1 MTNPFDGFSGT
12 EGGRAGLAAFEKLK
26 ADKEYDDKTI
36 SLQSAP
42 ETIPPVPNPHPDFV
56 IDVVEVDWKAEERV
70 NAQNL
75 RITVEAVDI
84 DLESR
89 FITPIN
95 LKKSQIVTIV
105 ADAFNSKFPNQPT
118 GSISGVPANER
129 LKIVEI
135 SNFSI
140 SSDAPDF
147 IEILNNKEVGISTFA
162 YGTVP
167 DGLGGTNDVYGLK
180 GKVFKDILAA
190 NHYPNI
196 TNSSAE
202 SLLPLN
208 DPEFKRVSS
217 ASAHAFPS
225 SKYYKDNS
233 LAIGDEL
240 ISVDDDNVTSSTI
253 NVYTQSTGAEIGELF
268 IFEDLSAVINSGA
281 ATSITNITAE
291 IVTLRSELASEIN
304 NTLQKLRQA
313 KHRAELDVWCIDA
326 GERSTNLEDYQGGM
340 NALTGL
346 ATTIAAY
353 DG

>member
-1 MTNPFDGFSGT
+1 MANPFEDLSGT

-26 ADKEYDDKTI
+26 ADKKYDDKTI
-36 SLQSAP
+36 AIQSTP
-42 ETIPPVPNPHPDFV
+42 DVISPVPNAHPDFV
-56 IDVVEVDWKAEERV
+56 IDVDDYDWKGEERI

-75 RITVEAVDI
+75 RTTVVAVDI
-84 DLESR
+84 DFERR

-95 LKKSQIVTIV
+95 EKKAQIVALI
-105 ADAFNSKFPNQPT
+105 ADVFNTRFPNQPT
-118 GSISGVPANER
+118 GSISGVPVNER
-129 LKIVEI
+129 LKIVEV

-196 TNSSAE
+196 TNSSSE

-208 DPEFKRVSS
+208 SPEFKRVSS

-233 LAIGDEL
+233 LGIGDEL
-240 ISVDDDNVTSSTI
+240 IRLDDDNVNSSTI
-253 NVYTQSTGAEIGELF
+253 NVYTQSPGAEIGDLF
-268 IFEDLSAVINSGA
+268 IFEDYNNAVSSGVA
-281 ATSITNITAE
+281 QSITNITAE
-291 IVTLRSELASEIN
+291 ITDLRTELSSLITS
-304 NTLQKLRQA
+304 TLQDLRGA
-313 KHRAELDVWCIDA
+313 KHRSELDVWCIDA